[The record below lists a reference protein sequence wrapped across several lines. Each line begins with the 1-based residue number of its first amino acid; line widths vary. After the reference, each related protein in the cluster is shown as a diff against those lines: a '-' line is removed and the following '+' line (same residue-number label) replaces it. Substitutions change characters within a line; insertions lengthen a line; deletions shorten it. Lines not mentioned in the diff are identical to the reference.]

1 MLKQVSMRWDGPWHR
16 RKNGEGQVRSA
27 ECVYGRLFSPEE
39 EQWDEPERENA
50 PKDRNKSS
58 CVLVEIAPVRISTSV
73 NIGKFD
79 KSNLWKF
86 LPRKKVLPWKGT
98 DTDESTVQRPVPE
111 STNFMEPNPGKI
123 KIARFLRKI
132 WWCLENMT
140 FKFACTVPRCWTSKP
155 CYCCCWT
162 IQPPPLCWYICDE
175 CKSCLQCHQCEMKH
189 FNSIPIVAL
198 CLSSSSSSSTSPI
211 NQSSSSTP
219 SLSSTNHRLRASCE
233 KQGKHHHGCHT

>member
-1 MLKQVSMRWDGPWHR
+1 MGKDSFPWTTLLLLEKPNEEADAEASLNEVRWTLTPSKEW
-16 RKNGEGQVRSA
+16 RKSGQVCRV
-27 ECVYGRLFSPEE
+27 CVYGRLFSPEE

-162 IQPPPLCWYICDE
+162 IQPPPLCWYICNG
-175 CKSCLQCHQCEMKH
+175 CKSCLWEMKH
-189 FNSIPIVAL
+189 
-198 CLSSSSSSSTSPI
+198 
-211 NQSSSSTP
+211 
-219 SLSSTNHRLRASCE
+219 
-233 KQGKHHHGCHT
+233 

>member
-1 MLKQVSMRWDGPWHR
+1 MGKDSFPWTTLLLLEKPNEEADAEASVNEVRWHWHR
-16 RKNGEGQVRSA
+16 RKNGESQVRSV

-123 KIARFLRKI
+123 KIARFLNKDFTT
-132 WWCLENMT
+132 LMM
-140 FKFACTVPRCWTSKP
+140 F
-155 CYCCCWT
+155 
-162 IQPPPLCWYICDE
+162 
-175 CKSCLQCHQCEMKH
+175 
-189 FNSIPIVAL
+189 
-198 CLSSSSSSSTSPI
+198 
-211 NQSSSSTP
+211 
-219 SLSSTNHRLRASCE
+219 
-233 KQGKHHHGCHT
+233 GKYDI